1 MNVAKG
7 LIALT
12 AALTIAACANKY
24 EEPAK
29 QAVANAE
36 AKLAEIRED
45 AQKFASDE
53 LKDAEESLARL
64 KARVNDKE
72 YKDVVGD
79 AATFDQKITAAK
91 DMIVAQQTQVAA
103 ATREWTDNL
112 SKEVPPKI
120 EAIEKRLAALKPN
133 RLPKD
138 VTKEAYD
145 NAKASVDWL
154 KAEWT
159 AASAAQAEGRAIEAA
174 DKARAVAA
182 KADEVS
188 QQLAIA
194 PKA

>member
-1 MNVAKG
+1 MSVAKG
-7 LIALT
+7 FIALSAVLMMT
-12 AALTIAACANKY
+12 ACANKY

-36 AKLAEIRED
+36 AKLTEIRED
-45 AQKFASDE
+45 AQKFATDE

-64 KARVNDKE
+64 KARYDKKE
-72 YKDVVGD
+72 YKDVVQD
-79 AATFDQKITAAK
+79 APTFDQKIAAAK

-112 SKEVPPKI
+112 SKDVPSRI
-120 EAIEKRLAALKPN
+120 EAIEKRLASLKPN
-133 RLPKD
+133 KLPKD

-145 NAKASVDWL
+145 NAKATVDWL

-159 AASAAQAEGRAIEAA
+159 AATAAQAEGRAIEAA
-174 DKARAVAA
+174 DKARAVAL

-188 QQLAIA
+188 KQLAMQPA
-194 PKA
+194 A